1 MRKQQGMFTAPIWA
15 SAFRP
20 FYLAGAAYG
29 VLVLLAWLAAMT
41 GGGSGAPGGLAL
53 RTWHGHELVFGHAVA
68 IVCGILLTALP
79 SWIGARETR
88 GGRLASLIALWLAGR
103 IAVWLSPWLPAWVV
117 ALADG
122 SLPVALVVLVTP
134 ALLAARE
141 RYYLALLPAL
151 LGLAGANVLFHAA
164 RILSAPEG
172 MDYGVRAGVYAIVLL
187 YVLKGGFLTPVFTGN
202 RLRET
207 GRGTVTFSLPLEWA
221 AVLAALWFAATG
233 LAQTPPVWNAAA
245 AFVAAA
251 VHALR
256 LARWQG
262 WKVLDAPL
270 LWPMHLGYAF
280 LVLAFALRGLEQF
293 AVVPAGAWLHAF
305 TVGSL
310 GPMMMALMARVSL
323 RHTGRALV
331 LPPLARL
338 ALALIV
344 VAAAARLA
352 FGLGVPVPRL
362 LVLAALCWALAF
374 AICLWV
380 FGPLLVRP
388 SLPRVQR
395 RD

>member
-1 MRKQQGMFTAPIWA
+1 MFSAPIWA

-29 VLVLLAWLAAMT
+29 VLVLLAWLVAHIAGWAA
-41 GGGSGAPGGLAL
+41 APAGVAL
-53 RTWHGHELVFGHAVA
+53 NTWHGHELVFGHAAA

-79 SWIGARETR
+79 SWAGTRETR
-88 GGRLASLIALWLAGR
+88 GGRLALLVALWFSGR
-103 IAVWLSPWLPAWVV
+103 IAVWASPWLPAWGV
-117 ALADG
+117 AVADC
-122 SLPVALVVLVTP
+122 SLPVALVLLVTP

-141 RYYLALLPAL
+141 RLYLALLPVV
-151 LGLAGANVLFHAA
+151 LGLALANGLFHAA
-164 RILSAPEG
+164 RILALPQAAG
-172 MDYGVRAGVYAIVLL
+172 YGVGAGVYAIVLL

-202 RLRET
+202 RLREMR
-207 GRGTVTFSLPLEWA
+207 RGAVTFSMPLEWA
-221 AVLAALWFAATG
+221 AVLAALWFAASG
-233 LAQTPPVWNAAA
+233 LAGAPPVWNAAA
-245 AFVAAA
+245 AFAAAA

-280 LVLAFALRGLEQF
+280 LVLAFALSGLAQF
-293 AVVPAGAWLHAF
+293 GLVPAHAWLHAF

-323 RHTGRALV
+323 RHTGRALA

-352 FGLGVPVPRL
+352 FGLGVPAPNL
-362 LVLAALCWALAF
+362 LVLAALCWAAAF

-380 FGPLLVRP
+380 FGAMLVRP
-388 SLPRVQR
+388 SLPRTQR
-395 RD
+395 RA